1 MEKIFYGSK
10 SAARENVYA
19 SPDTSTATKNVRVPL
34 YSMFGELGAGSMP
47 RLDGK
52 DTLRLRIKMNS
63 SLTDTCNGLEN
74 FKLKLVV
81 IDNPT
86 FISDKLP
93 QSVVC

>member
-10 SAARENVYA
+10 AAARENVYA
-19 SPDTSTATKNVRVPL
+19 SPTPSAAAKNVRVPL